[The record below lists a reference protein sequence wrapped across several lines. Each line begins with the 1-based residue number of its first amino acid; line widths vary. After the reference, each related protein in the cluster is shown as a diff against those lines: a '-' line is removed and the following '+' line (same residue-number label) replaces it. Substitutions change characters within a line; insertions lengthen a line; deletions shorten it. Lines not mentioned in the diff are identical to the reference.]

1 MRNMRVEE
9 EKERAMDLNV
19 SLGDESSKGGEIF

>member
-9 EKERAMDLNV
+9 EKERAMDLHV
-19 SLGDESSKGGEIF
+19 SLGDDSSKGGEIF